1 MVSTKFFVNKHQ
13 MNKQSQWL
21 FATAVIEVGRLIL
34 DMSTKRWRETMNRKL
49 EVILKEVR
57 KVEFARPGKRSPE

>member
-1 MVSTKFFVNKHQ
+1 

-49 EVILKEVR
+49 EVIKGST
-57 KVEFARPGKRSPE
+57 KG